1 MGYVPESLGA
11 FGAFAFEALGMNR
24 VCAEVLPKNGAS
36 LEGIIKN
43 GISAGALVS
52 RRRPNFG
59 DTVLM
64 LEMWLNRVGLERSA
78 DE

>member
-1 MGYVPESLGA
+1 
-11 FGAFAFEALGMNR
+11 MNR
-24 VCAEVLPKNGAS
+24 VSAEVLPKNEAS

-43 GISAGALVS
+43 GISAGALIS

-59 DTVLM
+59 GTVPM
-64 LEMWLNRVGLERSA
+64 LEMWLNRVGWERSA